1 MRGRLRPKKYQKKRL
16 PDLDNITNQDYNI
29 IEIGNIGNIG
39 NVEKIMHVSLEN
51 THLYT
56 RRHKYL
62 RLKKDAIYYLRAHN
76 SGGKNA

>member
-39 NVEKIMHVSLEN
+39 NVEKNYARQS
-51 THLYT
+51 
-56 RRHKYL
+56 
-62 RLKKDAIYYLRAHN
+62 
-76 SGGKNA
+76 